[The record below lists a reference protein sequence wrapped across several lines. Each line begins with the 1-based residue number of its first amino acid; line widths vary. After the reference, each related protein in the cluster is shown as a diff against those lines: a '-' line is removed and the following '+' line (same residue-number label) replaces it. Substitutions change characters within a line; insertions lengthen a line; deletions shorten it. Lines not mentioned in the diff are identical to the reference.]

1 MLEFLNIRSIATI
14 DQNMISFGPALT
26 VVTGETGAGK
36 SLFVDA
42 IDFISGGKPKGLS
55 IRPGSSEGIVEAGFS
70 PLGTVPEFV
79 RDLVPEGEDIV
90 IRRVLL
96 ENGRTRQTINGH
108 SVSLGQLAEFG
119 QVLLDIVGQGESSRL
134 LDPRL
139 HRKILDSFSEADF
152 LVENYEMIRAKR
164 KLLIVELDNLL
175 EVERT
180 LLAEQDS
187 LMEKIDDRNLLSP
200 TEGEWA
206 ELSDLLSAHQ
216 HAKELETCV
225 GNILDIVYDGEV
237 SVLGQLRHLDST
249 LSRLTNYDS
258 RLQGIQKLLEESMA
272 TLRELSGNSRLYL
285 SSLEFDPQ
293 EALRIESRF
302 DLYQR
307 LARKYRVEPQD
318 LWSFFSTLTAPPT
331 EGIDAQVTKLR
342 SEIAALEDDLFQIS
356 AMIREKRIEG
366 ARKLE
371 PMMKDRLA
379 KLKLENAIF
388 IVDRMDLPLGE
399 FPPGGPD
406 SVRFLFSANPGI
418 PPKPLDQVASGG
430 EVSRLL
436 LVLKWILS
444 DRDGDST
451 LIFDEVD
458 SGIGGEVG
466 EVLGDLLL
474 EISRHRQVVTITHL
488 HQVAR
493 KGNDHVLVQKNL
505 IGEIVHSSIVKIEG
519 EDRVGEIA
527 RMLGGG
533 AMSPST
539 RLLARELLQGR
550 LDR

>member
-1 MLEFLNIRSIATI
+1 
-14 DQNMISFGPALT
+14 MISFGPALT

-206 ELSDLLSAHQ
+206 ELSDLLSA
-216 HAKELETCV
+216 
-225 GNILDIVYDGEV
+225 
-237 SVLGQLRHLDST
+237 
-249 LSRLTNYDS
+249 
-258 RLQGIQKLLEESMA
+258 
-272 TLRELSGNSRLYL
+272 
-285 SSLEFDPQ
+285 
-293 EALRIESRF
+293 
-302 DLYQR
+302 
-307 LARKYRVEPQD
+307 
-318 LWSFFSTLTAPPT
+318 
-331 EGIDAQVTKLR
+331 
-342 SEIAALEDDLFQIS
+342 
-356 AMIREKRIEG
+356 
-366 ARKLE
+366 
-371 PMMKDRLA
+371 
-379 KLKLENAIF
+379 
-388 IVDRMDLPLGE
+388 
-399 FPPGGPD
+399 
-406 SVRFLFSANPGI
+406 
-418 PPKPLDQVASGG
+418 
-430 EVSRLL
+430 
-436 LVLKWILS
+436 
-444 DRDGDST
+444 
-451 LIFDEVD
+451 
-458 SGIGGEVG
+458 
-466 EVLGDLLL
+466 
-474 EISRHRQVVTITHL
+474 
-488 HQVAR
+488 
-493 KGNDHVLVQKNL
+493 
-505 IGEIVHSSIVKIEG
+505 
-519 EDRVGEIA
+519 
-527 RMLGGG
+527 
-533 AMSPST
+533 
-539 RLLARELLQGR
+539 
-550 LDR
+550 

>member
-14 DQNMISFGPALT
+14 DQNMLSFGPALT

-55 IRPGSSEGIVEAGFS
+55 IRPGHSEGVVEAGFS
-70 PLGTVPEFV
+70 PFGTVPDVIKDFV
-79 RDLVPEGEDIV
+79 SKDEDIV

-96 ENGRTRQTINGH
+96 ENARTRQTINGH
-108 SVSLGQLAEFG
+108 SISVGQLAEIG
-119 QVLLDIVGQGESSRL
+119 QILLDIVGQGESSRL

-152 LVENYEMIRAKR
+152 LVENYDLIRAKR
-164 KLLIVELDNLL
+164 KSLLSQLDTLLAVEK
-175 EVERT
+175 T
-180 LLAEQDS
+180 LLAEKDS
-187 LMEKIDDRNLLSP
+187 LMEKLDDRNLLSP
-200 TEGEWA
+200 IEGEWGDLA
-206 ELSDLLSAHQ
+206 DLLSAHH

-225 GNILDIVYDGEV
+225 GNILDTVYDGDV
-237 SVLGQLRHLDST
+237 SVLGQLRHLDSNLT
-249 LSRLTNYDS
+249 RLTSFDS
-258 RLQGIQKLLEESMA
+258 RLQGLQKLLGEAMS
-272 TLRELSGNSRLYL
+272 TLRELSGNARSYL
-285 SSLEFDPQ
+285 SSLDFDPQ
-293 EALRIESRF
+293 ESLRIESRF

-307 LARKYRVEPQD
+307 LSRKYRVEPQD
-318 LWSFFSTLTAPPT
+318 LWNYFSTVTIPQTDEVEAETAK
-331 EGIDAQVTKLR
+331 IR
-342 SEIAALEDDLFQIS
+342 SEIATVEDDLFQIS
-356 AMIREKRIEG
+356 ATIREKRIEG

-388 IVDRMDLPLGE
+388 IVDRMDLPQGD
-399 FPPGGPD
+399 FPPGGSD

-418 PPKPLDQVASGG
+418 PPKPLDEVASGG

-444 DRDGDST
+444 DRDADST

-466 EVLGDLLL
+466 EVLGDLLA
-474 EISRHRQVVTITHL
+474 EISQHRQVVTITHL

-505 IGEIVHSSIVKIEG
+505 VGEIVQSSIIRIEG

-550 LDR
+550 LGQ